1 MLFLHVDRIICRMK
15 KDSDE
20 EEEVYFDSH
29 THLLDY
35 PEEKRF

>member
-1 MLFLHVDRIICRMK
+1 ME
-15 KDSDE
+15 KDSN

-35 PEEKRF
+35 PEEKTVLVC